1 MPQLLFLPLQH
12 WREPPCSLW
21 SQQWTGPPFSSWT
34 QAPSANE
41 HSEILSARTSIKPWR
56 FVWSISQNVLLLSLE
71 PDVWKK
77 ILVAVL
83 FTTNTKNQGMTRAI
97 TQEVSNVFS
106 FSLAACQSTR
116 IQNISRWQGF
126 FRQSRR
132 KFQMFSPFPWQRVKV
147 PGSKI
152 FHGDKDFFGH
162 KKILVC
168 VPCVW
173 QHAKVPDRLQ
183 RLKALYTRFS

>member
-1 MPQLLFLPLQH
+1 MPQLLFLPPQH

-56 FVWSISQNVLLLSLE
+56 FVGSISLNVLLLSLE

-83 FTTNTKNQGMTRAI
+83 FNTNTKNQGMTRAV
-97 TQEVSNVFS
+97 TPEVSNVFS
-106 FSLAACQSTR
+106 FSLAACQSAR
-116 IQNISRWQGF
+116 IQNISRWQRG
-126 FRQSRR
+126 
-132 KFQMFSPFPWQRVKV
+132 
-147 PGSKI
+147 
-152 FHGDKDFFGH
+152 FFGH
-162 KKILVC
+162 KKRLMC
-168 VPCVW
+168 APWVW
-173 QHAKVPDRLQ
+173 QHAKSGWQITPTQSLILTTSLCFFNKLRG
-183 RLKALYTRFS
+183 A

>member
-34 QAPSANE
+34 QVPSANE

-126 FRQSRR
+126 FRAQEDTCVRAVRLTARESAWQITTTQS
-132 KFQMFSPFPWQRVKV
+132 FIYT
-147 PGSKI
+147 I
-152 FHGDKDFFGH
+152 FIMAAARETGNYLNMK
-162 KKILVC
+162 
-168 VPCVW
+168 PRSER
-173 QHAKVPDRLQ
+173 PRL
-183 RLKALYTRFS
+183 RTTL

>member
-77 ILVAVL
+77 ILVVNRSVSQRVSLLWILEIVSTLYHKQMEFSTKSWRTKYISNFAVMWGG
-83 FTTNTKNQGMTRAI
+83 TGNQGCCHP
-97 TQEVSNVFS
+97 
-106 FSLAACQSTR
+106 SLL
-116 IQNISRWQGF
+116 
-126 FRQSRR
+126 
-132 KFQMFSPFPWQRVKV
+132 
-147 PGSKI
+147 SKI
-152 FHGDKDFFGH
+152 DV
-162 KKILVC
+162 L
-168 VPCVW
+168 
-173 QHAKVPDRLQ
+173 
-183 RLKALYTRFS
+183 